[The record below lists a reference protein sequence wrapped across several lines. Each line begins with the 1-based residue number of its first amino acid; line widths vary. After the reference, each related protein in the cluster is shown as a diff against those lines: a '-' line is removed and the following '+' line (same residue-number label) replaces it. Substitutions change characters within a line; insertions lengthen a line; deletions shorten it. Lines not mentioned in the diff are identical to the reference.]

1 MEFKLNEEAEE
12 KTEETGTESG
22 ADADGYYHLPQSDNT
37 VTRVSADT
45 NTKTKKVHIPG
56 FVIVLVVAVVVA
68 LILTN
73 IPWNRKTALEPYF
86 RLPQA
91 ELEETLGVKMTENP
105 EGPSYL
111 SIPNRDHTGFQVYSG
126 PKKDIGV
133 IYYNGKQAGICFD
146 GKKYSAYGITI
157 GDSES
162 HLLTKAEETK
172 VLAGEGSTGYKY
184 TYYFSKLDD
193 IGQRGSTA
201 EYFLGVDGS
210 VLVLVINDTS
220 NRVVNIIYYYDST
233 RILQD
238 IDRIL

>member
-1 MEFKLNEEAEE
+1 MNTIELQQTLPAVFAGRDSIISDVWHQSLTLKRGEAYLVEAASG
-12 KTEETGTESG
+12 TGKSSLCSYVY
-22 ADADGYYHLPQSDNT
+22 GYRNDYQG
-37 VTRVSADT
+37 
-45 NTKTKKVHIPG
+45 I
-56 FVIVLVVAVVVA
+56 
-68 LILTN
+68 
-73 IPWNRKTALEPYF
+73 
-86 RLPQA
+86 
-91 ELEETLGVKMTENP
+91 
-105 EGPSYL
+105 
-111 SIPNRDHTGFQVYSG
+111 
-126 PKKDIGV
+126 
-133 IYYNGKQAGICFD
+133 ICFD

-184 TYYFSKLDD
+184 TYYFSMLDD